1 MMIRVTYNSNS
12 TIKIID
18 LVRNITMNKLYE
30 TLLSI
35 ILFYLVQSV
44 NVSFSYFA

>member
-30 TLLSI
+30 TLLSV
-35 ILFYLVQSV
+35 ILFYLV
-44 NVSFSYFA
+44 